1 MTKRDL
7 YREALDRIDEN
18 ISAPTDGIAELVIF
32 KGLIILALAVLAVA
46 QSIYHGND
54 RE

>member
-1 MTKRDL
+1 MAMRSL
-7 YREALDRIDEN
+7 YQEALKRIDEN
-18 ISAPTDGIAELVIF
+18 ISAPTDGDAAYVIF

-46 QSIYHGND
+46 QAINHNG